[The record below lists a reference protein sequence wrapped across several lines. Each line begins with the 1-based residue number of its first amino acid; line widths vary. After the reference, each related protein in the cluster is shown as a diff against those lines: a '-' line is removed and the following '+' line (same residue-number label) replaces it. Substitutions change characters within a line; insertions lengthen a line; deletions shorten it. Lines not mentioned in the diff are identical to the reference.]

1 MSGGFPRDSQKR
13 QRDAGG
19 TVKIGKGASETLAVR
34 EAVRTDKQRRRREAV
49 GWRHGAV
56 RYNDAVGTIRN
67 RGRVPHWEADLAI
80 YFVTFRL
87 ADSLPQSVLQAFE
100 FERRDIVATALAAGR
115 ELSSSEERKLEI
127 LFSEKIESKLDAGL
141 GRCYMTKPA
150 VADAVAGTLQHFDA
164 VRYHLYA
171 WCVMPNH
178 VHVLF
183 RLLDRYTLDSVM
195 HSWKSYSAKKANRLL
210 GRTGKFWQ
218 REYYDHMLR
227 SEDAFYRIVKYIFR
241 IRRRLGCRIG
251 GGWEG
256 NLNRERLGF
265 GTL

>member
-1 MSGGFPRDSQKR
+1 
-13 QRDAGG
+13 
-19 TVKIGKGASETLAVR
+19 
-34 EAVRTDKQRRRREAV
+34 
-49 GWRHGAV
+49 
-56 RYNDAVGTIRN
+56 VGTIRN

-115 ELSSSEERKLEI
+115 KLSPSEEKKLEI
-127 LFSEKIESKLDAGL
+127 LFSEKIESKLDAGV
-141 GRCYMTKPA
+141 GRCHLANPA
-150 VADAVAGTLQHFDA
+150 VADAVVGTLQHFHA
-164 VRYHLYA
+164 ARYHLYA

-183 RLLDRYTLDSVM
+183 RLLDGYALDGVM

-218 REYYDHMLR
+218 REYYDHMVR
-227 SEDAFYRIVKYIFR
+227 SEAAFYRIVNYIFQNPEKVGLR
-241 IRRRLGCRIG
+241 NWRWMG
-251 GGWEG
+251 GE
-256 NLNRERLGF
+256 LKP
-265 GTL
+265 

>member
-1 MSGGFPRDSQKR
+1 M
-13 QRDAGG
+13 
-19 TVKIGKGASETLAVR
+19 
-34 EAVRTDKQRRRREAV
+34 
-49 GWRHGAV
+49 
-56 RYNDAVGTIRN
+56 GTIRN

-115 ELSSSEERKLEI
+115 KLSPSEEKKLEI
-127 LFSEKIESKLDAGL
+127 LFSEKIESKLDAGV
-141 GRCYMTKPA
+141 GRCHLANPA
-150 VADAVAGTLQHFDA
+150 VADAVVGTLQHFHA
-164 VRYHLYA
+164 ARYHLYA

-183 RLLDRYTLDSVM
+183 RLLDGYALDGVM

-218 REYYDHMLR
+218 REYYDHMVR
-227 SEDAFYRIVKYIFR
+227 SEAAFYRIVNYIFQNPEKVGLR
-241 IRRRLGCRIG
+241 NWRWMG
-251 GGWEG
+251 GE
-256 NLNRERLGF
+256 LKP
-265 GTL
+265 

>member
-1 MSGGFPRDSQKR
+1 
-13 QRDAGG
+13 
-19 TVKIGKGASETLAVR
+19 
-34 EAVRTDKQRRRREAV
+34 
-49 GWRHGAV
+49 
-56 RYNDAVGTIRN
+56 VGTIRN

-100 FERRDIVATALAAGR
+100 FERRDIVATARAAGR
-115 ELSSSEERKLEI
+115 ELSPSEEKRLEI

-141 GRCYMTKPA
+141 GRCHLAKPA
-150 VADAVAGTLQHFDA
+150 VANAVAGTLQHFDA
-164 VRYHLYA
+164 ARYHLYA

-183 RLLDRYTLDSVM
+183 RLLDGYALESVM

-218 REYYDHMLR
+218 REYYDHMVR
-227 SEDAFYRIVKYIFR
+227 TEGAFYRIVNYIFQNPGKAGLR
-241 IRRRLGCRIG
+241 DWRWMG
-251 GGWEG
+251 GE
-256 NLNRERLGF
+256 LKA
-265 GTL
+265 